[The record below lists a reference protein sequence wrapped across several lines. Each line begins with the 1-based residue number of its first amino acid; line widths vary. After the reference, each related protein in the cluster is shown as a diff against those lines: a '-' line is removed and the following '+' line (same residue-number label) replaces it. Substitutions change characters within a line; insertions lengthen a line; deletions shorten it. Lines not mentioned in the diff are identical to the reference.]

1 MEIIE
6 LNIDDLKVYE
16 NNPRNNDEAVE
27 YVKKSI
33 KEFGMKVP
41 LVVDKNNVIVTGH
54 TRLKACKELGYTK
67 IPCIIADDLNEEQ
80 INAFRL
86 VDNKTNE
93 FATWDFDKL
102 EEELMQIKDISMD
115 DFGFFNTD
123 EEYLKDFFDAESTLV
138 EKEKDKTFKV
148 IVEFED
154 KDEAEAFLDTCK
166 EQELNCKM
174 G

>member
-33 KEFGMKVP
+33 KVP

-54 TRLKACKELGYTK
+54 TRLKACKELGYKK

-93 FATWDFDKL
+93 FA
-102 EEELMQIKDISMD
+102 S
-115 DFGFFNTD
+115 
-123 EEYLKDFFDAESTLV
+123 
-138 EKEKDKTFKV
+138 
-148 IVEFED
+148 
-154 KDEAEAFLDTCK
+154 
-166 EQELNCKM
+166 
-174 G
+174 

>member
-6 LNIDDLKVYE
+6 LNIDDLKAYE
-16 NNPRNNDEAVE
+16 NNPRNNDEAVQ

-54 TRLKACKELGYTK
+54 TRLKACKELGYKK

-93 FATWDFDKL
+93 FASWDFDKL
-102 EEELMQIKDISMD
+102 EEELSLISDINMN
-115 DFGFFNTD
+115 DFGFES
-123 EEYLKDFFDAESTLV
+123 EEDIDIDAFFSDV
-138 EKEKDKTFKV
+138 EPTERKEEKKKTIICPHCGEEIEV
-148 IVEFED
+148 
-154 KDEAEAFLDTCK
+154 
-166 EQELNCKM
+166 
-174 G
+174 

>member
-6 LNIDDLKVYE
+6 LNINELEEYE

-33 KEFGMKVP
+33 KQFGMKVP

-102 EEELMQIKDISMD
+102 EEELSLISDIDMNN
-115 DFGFFNTD
+115 FGFESAEDIDIDAFFSDSESNGSK
-123 EEYLKDFFDAESTLV
+123 EEK
-138 EKEKDKTFKV
+138 KKT
-148 IVEFED
+148 IVCPHCGEEI
-154 KDEAEAFLDTCK
+154 EI
-166 EQELNCKM
+166 
-174 G
+174 

>member
-6 LNIDDLKVYE
+6 LNIDDLKAYE
-16 NNPRNNDEAVE
+16 NNPRNNDEAVQ

-54 TRLKACKELGYTK
+54 TRLKACKELGYKK

-93 FATWDFDKL
+93 FASWDFDKL
-102 EEELMQIKDISMD
+102 EEELSLISDIDMN
-115 DFGFFNTD
+115 DFCFESAEDIDIDAFFS
-123 EEYLKDFFDAESTLV
+123 DAEPTES
-138 EKEKDKTFKV
+138 KEENKKT
-148 IVEFED
+148 IICPHCGEEI
-154 KDEAEAFLDTCK
+154 EI
-166 EQELNCKM
+166 
-174 G
+174 